1 MLTFLIGLS
10 LGTCIG
16 AVVVGICRASYE
28 HEAAATEEAVPAKR
42 PAAAR

>member
-16 AVVVGICRASYE
+16 AVVAGVCRASYE
-28 HEAAATEEAVPAKR
+28 RDATERERAAPAEHPTPVR
-42 PAAAR
+42 

>member
-16 AVVVGICRASYE
+16 AIAVGICRASYE
-28 HEAAATEEAVPAKR
+28 HEAAATEEAAPAKR